1 MTVEGAF
8 IAFYIEKK
16 ITTSGS
22 VCVCTITAPYCVIER
37 VFINTEDAFSVDV
50 YRM

>member
-16 ITTSGS
+16 KLQVG